1 MLRTAETLKA
11 FFGGFSIPAYKE
23 NSVPDDVKLP
33 YITFPLIEPEWD
45 ESASYYCQVWY
56 KRKQVEA
63 LLMKADEI
71 VGAIGE
77 GIVFDQ
83 DGGYVALYPS
93 SPLIQTLTDEDT
105 DRAYLNLLIRAYHTP
120 GD

>member
-11 FFGGFSIPAYKE
+11 FFGGFGIPAYKE
-23 NSVPDDVKLP
+23 NSVPDDIKLP

-105 DRAYLNLLIRAYHTP
+105 DRAYLNLIIRAYHMP

>member
-11 FFGGFSIPAYKE
+11 FFGGFGIPAYKE

-33 YITFPLIEPEWD
+33 YFTFPLIEPKWD

-105 DRAYLNLLIRAYHTP
+105 DRAYLNLIIRAYHMP